1 MRLPQR
7 STTPPPTRTGRR
19 VLNIAHRGASDEVA
33 ENTLAAVR
41 RAIAHDVDL
50 VEVDVQRTRDG
61 AVVLMHDT
69 TLARTTNVREVYPD
83 RAPWRVGDLTYDEIR
98 RLDAGGWRSP
108 AFAGEHVPTLAEAV
122 DVVRHTG
129 AGLLVELKQPHLY
142 PGIADEV
149 AALLRD
155 SGFLQRPARDGRL
168 VVQSFDV
175 AAARRFKELA
185 PSVPVGVLGSPPRAD
200 LARLA
205 TWADQVNPGHLSVD
219 RAYVQAVHDLGMG
232 CLVWTVNRRTSMR
245 RALRLGVDG
254 VITNRPR
261 DLAGLLPA
269 AGPEAAPQRRVTGSR
284 RGARAH

>member
-1 MRLPQR
+1 MRLPLR
-7 STTPPPTRTGRR
+7 SSTPPPTRTGHR

-69 TLARTTNVREVYPD
+69 TLVRTTNVREVYPD

-108 AFAGEHVPTLAEAV
+108 AFAGEHVPTLEEAV
-122 DVVRHTG
+122 DVVRHTR
-129 AGLLVELKQPHLY
+129 AGLLVELKQPQLY
-142 PGIADEV
+142 PGIADDV
-149 AALLRD
+149 AALLRAV
-155 SGFLQRPARDGRL
+155 GFRHRPAGEGRL

-175 AAARRFKELA
+175 TTVRRFKELA
-185 PSVPVGVLGSPPRAD
+185 PSVPTGVLGAPPRAD
-200 LARLA
+200 LPRLA
-205 TWADQVNPGHLSVD
+205 TWADQVNPGHLAVD
-219 RAYVQAVHDLGMG
+219 RSYVDAVHDLGMA
-232 CLVWTVNRRTSMR
+232 CLVWTVNRRTAMR

-261 DLAGLLPA
+261 DLARLLPDV
-269 AGPEAAPQRRVTGSR
+269 GPEAAPRARVTGSR
-284 RGARAH
+284 RGARAR